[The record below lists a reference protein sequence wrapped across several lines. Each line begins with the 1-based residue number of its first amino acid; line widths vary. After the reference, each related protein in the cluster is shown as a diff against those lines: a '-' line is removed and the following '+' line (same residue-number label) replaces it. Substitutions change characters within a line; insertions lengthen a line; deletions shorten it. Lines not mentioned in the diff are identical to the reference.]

1 MFVVRLSGTIVNK
14 SQTLKL
20 ESSPSKARAKWFETL
35 KRYGIICSVKTILN
49 GPLVNYYCA
58 TYKAVDHGPWYTVID
73 LRTPVFVLGLKF
85 HSRPFLA
92 FETSTFTSVREDSN
106 STSQVW
112 SETLIEPNYDTSMYL
127 TLILV
132 P

>member
-20 ESSPSKARAKWFETL
+20 ESSPTKARENGF
-35 KRYGIICSVKTILN
+35 KRCSIICSVKTILN
-49 GPLVNYYCA
+49 GPLVNYYSA

-73 LRTPVFVLGLKF
+73 LRTPVFVLDLKF

-92 FETSTFTSVREDSN
+92 FGTSTFTSVCEDSS